1 MFRLL
6 KLIRPYKLTV
16 FKYDT
21 EGIVK
26 AFQANVRVVVAEESF
41 DDWPSFPVAN
51 ADRSKGNKQMS
62 NHLTYL

>member
-1 MFRLL
+1 MFRTL
-6 KLIRPYKLTV
+6 KLIKPFTLTV

-26 AFQANVRVVVAEESF
+26 AFQASVRVVVTEESL

-51 ADRSKGNKQMS
+51 ADRSKGDKQIS